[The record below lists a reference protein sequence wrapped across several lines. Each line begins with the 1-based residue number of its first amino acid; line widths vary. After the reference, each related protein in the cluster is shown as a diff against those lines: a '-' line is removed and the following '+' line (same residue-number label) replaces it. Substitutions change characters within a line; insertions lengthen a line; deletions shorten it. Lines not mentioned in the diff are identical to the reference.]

1 MCYLRK
7 AFDADNCERA
17 FTCLDKIKEHF
28 FNFADTYIKMKVKI
42 AAKQLS
48 HTMVAIETFYTS
60 GVILE
65 SESLHTA
72 EFVDLID
79 KLFDS
84 LNSSQLYDSEGKKFR
99 CAVSDSSPHLK
110 FWSELLPKLKKWK
123 IFENVNGLNGK
134 IHSNFKFVEGW
145 QITIRAVMYLWNIL
159 REKGLTFLILRNFN
173 QDPLENLFGQI
184 RQHGFANNNP
194 TCYQFIA
201 AFKTLIIN
209 NLSSPI
215 SSKNNCEDD
224 QCESLGDFSIFLQK
238 YSNKKLNKEIFNDDL
253 FNETSNEELDNFSKN
268 NFATAYVA
276 AMF

>member
-1 MCYLRK
+1 
-7 AFDADNCERA
+7 
-17 FTCLDKIKEHF
+17 
-28 FNFADTYIKMKVKI
+28 
-42 AAKQLS
+42 
-48 HTMVAIETFYTS
+48 
-60 GVILE
+60 
-65 SESLHTA
+65 
-72 EFVDLID
+72 
-79 KLFDS
+79 
-84 LNSSQLYDSEGKKFR
+84 
-99 CAVSDSSPHLK
+99 
-110 FWSELLPKLKKWK
+110 
-123 IFENVNGLNGK
+123 
-134 IHSNFKFVEGW
+134 
-145 QITIRAVMYLWNIL
+145 MYLWNIL

-184 RQHGFANNNP
+184 SQHGFASNNP
-194 TCYQFIA
+194 RCHQFIA

-276 AMF
+276 GYVLKKLKFDECSTCHRNLFSDNIDHKHLFVSFKENDEDARLQYASEKLINYIELINSKLYPFLEKNCHLAGLEDNFRGLYRNIFNEIQFCDNHNLTEPILKIIVPVFIYKYLKGKNATKGKSAGHFRKINIFKEGEGCSKPKKIKLN